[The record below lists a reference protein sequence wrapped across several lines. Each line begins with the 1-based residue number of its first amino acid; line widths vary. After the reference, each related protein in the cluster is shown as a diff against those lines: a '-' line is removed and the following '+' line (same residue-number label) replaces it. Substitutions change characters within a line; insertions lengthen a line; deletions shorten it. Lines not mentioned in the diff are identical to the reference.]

1 MKVKSL
7 LICAVLASPSVH
19 ALEFTTN
26 ATEEDYQMAG
36 MYLTLLDTYANNPMF
51 CKSYPTP
58 NTNKA
63 LKELRSLKSSMNPW
77 YETEFNQGVAAGMAA
92 IEHEKTLIN
101 GSMTRAQ
108 CNASDKSTGDGWSKI
123 VAAWKRVY
131 FVR

>member
-7 LICAVLASPSVH
+7 MLCFALASPSIH

-51 CKSYPTP
+51 CQSYPTP

-108 CNASDKSTGDGWSKI
+108 CDASDKSTGDGWSQI
-123 VAAWKRVY
+123 VTAWKRVY